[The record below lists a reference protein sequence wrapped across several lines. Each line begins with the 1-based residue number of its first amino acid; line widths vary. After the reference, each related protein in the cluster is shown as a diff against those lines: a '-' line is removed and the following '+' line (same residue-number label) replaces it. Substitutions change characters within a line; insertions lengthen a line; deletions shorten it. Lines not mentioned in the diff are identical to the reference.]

1 MAAIFDE
8 EMMKQMENVYGELK
22 KKCLAIFEKGR
33 GINVSE
39 VATAL
44 MDTEGVPMHFP
55 YHHFII
61 PATFL
66 IAVSIEKDVEKEEFV
81 RMLELVLER
90 SKDVPGGSCGNMGA
104 CGACVG
110 AGIFMSVFTG
120 ASPMSGRVWG
130 WANELT
136 GRCLVALSKYEGPR
150 CCKRAVYVVIEEAVP
165 YINENLGV
173 ELKYEKNLKCKYFSQ
188 NKECKRKKC
197 PFYPEK
203 MPILVPQIV
212 MPKKDEENPCPCQ
225 DIPVKLEYKTCCL
238 SWLYDIG
245 DYVEKG
251 QVICEGEVEKKA
263 FGIQAPCSGYI
274 AEKCLDDEDDFTA
287 GDILG
292 YIKQK

>member
-1 MAAIFDE
+1 MAVIFDE
-8 EMMKQMENVYGELK
+8 EMKRQMEVIYEKLRGRSLEIFQRGKAVNVTD
-22 KKCLAIFEKGR
+22 I
-33 GINVSE
+33 
-39 VATAL
+39 ATEL
-44 MDTEGVPMHFP
+44 MDVEGVPMHFP

-61 PATFL
+61 PAALLVATAL
-66 IAVSIEKDVEKEEFV
+66 EKGTEKEELT
-81 RMLELVLER
+81 RMLEVALER
-90 SKDVPGGSCGNMGA
+90 AKDVPGGSCGNMGA

-120 ASPMSGRVWG
+120 ANPMSGRVWG

-136 GRCLVALSKYEGPR
+136 GRCLMALSKYEGPR

-165 YINENLGV
+165 FINEKLNV

-197 PFYPEK
+197 QYYPEK
-203 MPILVPQIV
+203 IAIVVPQIV

-238 SWLYDIG
+238 SWLYDVG
-245 DYVEKG
+245 DYVERG

-263 FGIQAPCSGYI
+263 FGIQAPCAGYI
-274 AEKCLDDEDDFTA
+274 LEKCLDNEDDFTA

-292 YIKQK
+292 YIQM